1 MAEEEYSDRFE
12 VYVNGRVTLCVT
24 SEPGVRE
31 IQSSRLMVDSVLLVV
46 IWGILGN
53 GTGTGSLTKMN
64 RHDTRALTREPTH
77 RGLWNPTNDLTLRK
91 KNGP

>member
-12 VYVNGRVTLCVT
+12 VYANGRVTLCVT

-31 IQSSRLMVDSVLLVV
+31 VQSSRLMVDSVLLVV
-46 IWGILGN
+46 IRGILGN

-64 RHDTRALTREPTH
+64 RHDTRASRELTH
-77 RGLWNPTNDLTLRK
+77 RGLWNPHQSS
-91 KNGP
+91 